1 MEILKEIANASTFQV
16 SCFGGKLLI
25 EGRIL
30 TASEIE
36 QIGLGSSLLAQEV
49 LLSNKGKGIN
59 TIDQIREKANSGGV
73 ENLEESELMRLLEF
87 ARSIRPETMARISED
102 QDRILCKV
110 IKRASQDQGLTW
122 ENITLCNA
130 MEQMNADQNVLW
142 VGVFTSEDR
151 NNLIDK
157 AMQGQQ
163 EAVERLKRFQG
174 RS

>member
-1 MEILKEIANASTFQV
+1 MNILKEIAESSTFQV
-16 SCFGGKLLI
+16 SCFGDKLLI

-30 TASEIE
+30 TAPEIE

-49 LLSNKGKGIN
+49 LISNKKQGLSS
-59 TIDQIREKANSGGV
+59 IDLLREKADKEGV
-73 ENLEESELMRLLEF
+73 EGLDETELMRLLDF
-87 ARSIRPETMARISED
+87 AKSIKPETMARISED
-102 QDRILCKV
+102 QDKILCKV

-130 MEQMNADQNVLW
+130 MEQMNADNNVLW
-142 VGVFTSEDR
+142 VGVFNSEDR
-151 NNLIDK
+151 NNIINK

-174 RS
+174 

>member
-1 MEILKEIANASTFQV
+1 MEILKEIAECSTFQV
-16 SCFGGKLLI
+16 ACFGGKLLI

-30 TASEIE
+30 TAPEIE

-49 LLSNKGKGIN
+49 LLNNKDQSVSS
-59 TIDQIREKANSGGV
+59 IDKIREKADTEGMDTLD
-73 ENLEESELMRLLEF
+73 ENELLRLLDF
-87 ARSIRPETMARISED
+87 AKSIRPETMARISED

-122 ENITLCNA
+122 ENIKLCHS
-130 MEQMNADQNVLW
+130 MDQMNADLNVLW

-151 NNLIDK
+151 NNIINK

-163 EAVERLKRFQG
+163 EAIERLKRFQSG
-174 RS
+174 S

>member
-1 MEILKEIANASTFQV
+1 MEILKEIAEASTFQV
-16 SCFGGKLLI
+16 SCFGDKLLI

-30 TASEIE
+30 TAPEIE

-49 LLSNKGKGIN
+49 LISNKQQGLSS
-59 TIDQIREKANSGGV
+59 IDQIREKADKEGMEG
-73 ENLEESELMRLLEF
+73 LEESELMRLLDF
-87 ARSIRPETMARISED
+87 AKSIRPETMARISED
-102 QDRILCKV
+102 QDKILCKV
-110 IKRASQDQGLTW
+110 IKRASQDQGVTW
-122 ENITLCNA
+122 ENITLCHA

-151 NNLIDK
+151 NNIINK